1 MWRRHRAHQRLV
13 RWNEGSAS
21 GKLGLPPLPL
31 AGEGWG
37 GATGK
42 APSTWDARFLSLQPR
57 SDVSNFGQ
65 SIKRPN
71 SGKPEF
77 DCRLGRAR
85 CGAIFA
91 RTAWALT
98 FALACGCGADAQLL
112 DCLGGQKPTQV
123 AELMFGR
130 NIGSRL
136 GVKEA
141 EWGRFVDR
149 EIISRFPNGLTVL
162 NAGGQ
167 WRDEATKKI
176 VREPSKLVQIVLPGQ
191 VEDIARLNEIVAAY
205 KRRFKQQSVVM
216 IVRPACVSF

>member
-1 MWRRHRAHQRLV
+1 MGISLRLV
-13 RWNEGSAS
+13 A
-21 GKLGLPPLPL
+21 GLVLVLAL
-31 AGEGWG
+31 AG
-37 GATGK
+37 
-42 APSTWDARFLSLQPR
+42 
-57 SDVSNFGQ
+57 
-65 SIKRPN
+65 
-71 SGKPEF
+71 
-77 DCRLGRAR
+77 
-85 CGAIFA
+85 
-91 RTAWALT
+91 
-98 FALACGCGADAQLL
+98 GADGQLL
-112 DCLGGQKPTQV
+112 DCLGGQRPTQV

-130 NIGSRL
+130 NIGRRL
-136 GVKEA
+136 GVSEA

-205 KRRFKQQSVVM
+205 KRRFKQQSVIM